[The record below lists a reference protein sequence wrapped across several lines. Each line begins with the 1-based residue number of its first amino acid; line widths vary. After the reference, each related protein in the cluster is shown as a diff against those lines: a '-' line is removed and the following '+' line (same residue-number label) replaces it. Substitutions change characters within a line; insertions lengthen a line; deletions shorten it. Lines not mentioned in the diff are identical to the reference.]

1 MLEDKG
7 VVFTYREYRRSPLS
21 RNEIVEVLGKLQY
34 TPRELI
40 RVKEAKKMDLP
51 EDLDDQALLDA
62 MAEHPTLVQRPILI
76 HQDKAILARPAERIL
91 LLLDETSA

>member
-51 EDLDDQALLDA
+51 EDLHDQARLDA